1 MYPPDWL
8 FQWEYDYIN
17 KTTIGWDWA
26 YLLFSDNAI
35 LWSMGIFI
43 PGATHIENMSKII
56 ETRIGSKR
64 R

>member
-1 MYPPDWL
+1 MYP
-8 FQWEYDYIN
+8 EYDYIN
-17 KTTIGWDWA
+17 KTTIGSDWA
-26 YLLFSDNAI
+26 YLLFSDKAI

-43 PGATHIENMSKII
+43 PDATHIENMSKII